1 MPAAVSWG
9 AEAADLNKQL
19 GHGLRLSHLI
29 LREHILKECQ
39 NTFLENTF
47 YILENTFYC
56 VARPCQ

>member
-19 GHGLRLSHLI
+19 GHGLRLSHL
-29 LREHILKECQ
+29 LE